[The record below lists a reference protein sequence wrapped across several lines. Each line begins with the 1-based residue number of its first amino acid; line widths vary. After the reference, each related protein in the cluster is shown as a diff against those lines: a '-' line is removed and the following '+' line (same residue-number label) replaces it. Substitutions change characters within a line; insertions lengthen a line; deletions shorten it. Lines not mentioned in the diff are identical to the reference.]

1 MKVEELRNLS
11 IEELLQKEKS
21 LREDLFKLNNQRYS
35 GQVEKPHMFS
45 SIKRDI
51 ARIQTVLREKKAKTN
66 G

>member
-21 LREDLFKLNNQRYS
+21 LREDLFKLDNQRYS